1 MVDEIPMGKYRIE
14 IDKRWDLEDL
24 YKFPRAYEQ
33 VYFALFSLF
42 PHDDEGT
49 RERIDRAYAS
59 FPWNGGYSA
68 VNFYNNLKY
77 ILPKGQRPAVA
88 SIQYASPGWIELFH
102 VVLPVALG
110 IAAIVKAVCSSFNNA
125 NNTYTNI
132 HKGLTDRKML
142 RIEVERKEIEL
153 LEKHM
158 DFVKKSNLDM
168 AQILQLQPSQIA
180 VINAKTGSAL
190 KTLKIFLS
198 IFRRIKTLAEYQTK
212 GKADLGDPYE

>member
-1 MVDEIPMGKYRIE
+1 MDDNPEGRYRIE

-33 VYFALFSLF
+33 VYFALFSLST
-42 PHDDEGT
+42 HDDENT

-59 FPWNGGYSA
+59 FPWKGGYSA

-77 ILPKGQRPAVA
+77 ILPKRQRPAVA

-102 VVLPVALG
+102 VVLPVAFG
-110 IAAIVKAVCSSFNNA
+110 IAAIVKAVCSSLNNA
-125 NNTYTNI
+125 NDTYTSI
-132 HKGLTDRKML
+132 HKGLADRKML
-142 RIEVERKEIEL
+142 RIEVERKELEL
-153 LEKHM
+153 LEQHLN
-158 DFVKKSNLDM
+158 FVKKANQDM
-168 AQILQLQPSQIA
+168 AQILQLPPSQIE

-198 IFRRIKTLAEYQTK
+198 IFRRIKILAEYQNK

>member
-1 MVDEIPMGKYRIE
+1 MDDNPEGIYRIE

-24 YKFPRAYEQ
+24 YRFPRAYEQ

-42 PHDDEGT
+42 PHDDEST

-59 FPWNGGYSA
+59 FPWKGGYSA
-68 VNFYNNLKY
+68 VNFYSNLKY
-77 ILPKGQRPAVA
+77 ILPKRQRPAVA

-102 VVLPVALG
+102 VVLPVAFG
-110 IAAIVKAVCSSFNNA
+110 IAAVVKAVCSSINNA

-132 HKGLTDRKML
+132 HKGLADRKML
-142 RIEVERKEIEL
+142 RIEVDRKELEL
-153 LEKHM
+153 LEQHLN
-158 DFVKKSNLDM
+158 FVKKANLDM
-168 AQILQLQPSQIA
+168 AQILQLPASQIE

-198 IFRRIKTLAEYQTK
+198 IFRRVKILAEYQTK